1 MVDSKNS
8 APGAAQAIE
17 ARSREFE
24 SNFAKRDARS
34 LVTAYFVEDAEQ
46 PLASPPGGTAPVRG
60 RAALIKMFEAQFEA
74 VRAIRLELVELDA
87 DPEMAFELGRA
98 HLTLQGGEHVQG
110 RYAAQWR
117 NTSAGWRVKIDF
129 FAQDGWGN

>member
-1 MVDSKNS
+1 MADARAHS
-8 APGAAQAIE
+8 AGAAQAIE
-17 ARSREFE
+17 TRSREFE

-34 LVTAYFVEDAEQ
+34 LVNAYFVEDADQ

-60 RAALIKMFEAQFEA
+60 RAALVKMFEAQFEA
-74 VRAIRLELVELDA
+74 VRSIRLELIQLDA
-87 DPEMAFELGRA
+87 APEMAFELGRA
-98 HLTLQGGEHVQG
+98 HLTLLDGQNVQG

-117 NTSAGWRVKIDF
+117 NTSGDWRVKVDF